1 MKADIAMMLKLIEAI
16 EDKTHG
22 VENAKFIALTLCAL
36 LTQEQCND
44 AFVYLVESEVVY
56 EQKPKV

>member
-1 MKADIAMMLKLIEAI
+1 MKADIAMMLKLIESI

-22 VENAKFIALTLCAL
+22 VDNAKFIALTLCAL

-44 AFVYLVESEVVY
+44 AFAYLVELGVMDE
-56 EQKPKV
+56 